1 MDKLIKIGILTVSDR
16 ASKGEYE
23 DLGGPSIL
31 NVMSD
36 FIDGP
41 FDHDYRIIPDEQGII
56 EKSLIELC
64 DQSNCCPGS
73 DYRWNWSC

>member
-41 FDHDYRIIPDEQGII
+41 FDHVSLRRNILRSRFQPTQDVVKGLSSPLHHVLIPLADG
-56 EKSLIELC
+56 
-64 DQSNCCPGS
+64 
-73 DYRWNWSC
+73 